1 MTELKSKAPE
11 TKKRLFTLKCV
22 NASQGIHIG
31 PCVVGNVIITSTDGN
46 GLASVYD
53 GLNNLAER
61 KLHLACIVNTSFPTG
76 AAQDHDFKHGIYVEV
91 NDDTT
96 FLMITYYPVEV

>member
-1 MTELKSKAPE
+1 MGEVKSKAPE
-11 TKKRLFTLKCV
+11 VKMRLFTLKCV

-31 PCVVGNVIITSTDGN
+31 PCVVGNAIVTSTDGV

-61 KLHLACIVNTSFPTG
+61 KLVLACVANTSFPTG
-76 AAQDHDFKHGIYVEV
+76 AAQHHDFKNGIYVEV
-91 NDDTT
+91 NDATT
-96 FLMITYYPVEV
+96 HLMITYYPVEV